1 MGALSGVRVLELG
14 SFVAGPFAGQL
25 LADHGAEVLKVEAPD
40 SGDPMRRWGVV
51 RNGESLWWPS
61 IARNKASVAVDLRLA
76 EGRDVIRRLS
86 RSVDVVLE
94 NFRPGTIQKWGLDYE
109 TLAKDHPGLIMV
121 HVSGYGQ
128 TGPQASEPGFG
139 SIGEAMGGLRYVT
152 GNAGMP
158 PTRCGISIGDSLASL
173 FAVIGTLLAL
183 QERSVSGQGQ
193 EVDVAIYEAVAAL
206 MESTMVDYEAAGV
219 LRSRSGPVLP
229 GAAPSNV
236 YPTASGED
244 VVIAGNADSVF
255 ARLCAA
261 MGKPELADDP
271 RFREHAARG
280 ANMGA
285 IDELIAEWT
294 ATLRTDEVLDQ
305 LSRHKV
311 PAGRIFTAPDML
323 TDAQYAARDMI
334 VRLTNRFGVDLP
346 AIGVVPKLTRTPG
359 AVKSPGPELGSHTRG
374 VLADLADVGD
384 DEWSRLLSGG
394 VVA

>member
-1 MGALSGVRVLELG
+1 VGSLSGVRVLELG
-14 SFVAGPFAGQL
+14 NFIAGPFAGQL

-61 IARNKASVAVDLRLA
+61 IARNKASVAVDLGLP

-94 NFRPGTIQKWGLDYE
+94 NFRPGTLHKWGLDYE
-109 TLAKDHPGLIMV
+109 TLAQDHPGLIMV

-152 GNAGMP
+152 GNPGMP

-193 EVDVAIYEAVAAL
+193 EVDIAIYEAVAAL
-206 MESTMVDYEAAGV
+206 MESTMADFEGAGV
-219 LRSRSGPVLP
+219 LRSRSGPVLA
-229 GAAPSNV
+229 GVAPSNV
-236 YPTASGED
+236 YPTASGDD
-244 VVIAGNADSVF
+244 VVIAANADSVF
-255 ARLCAA
+255 ARLCEA
-261 MGKPELADDP
+261 MGKPELVKDP
-271 RFREHAARG
+271 RFREHGDRG
-280 ANMGA
+280 ANMA
-285 IDELIAEWT
+285 EIDQLIAEWT
-294 ATLRTDEVLDQ
+294 STLHTDDLLDQ

-311 PAGRIFTAPDML
+311 PAGRIFTAPDMIA
-323 TDAQYAARDMI
+323 DAQYAARDM
-334 VRLTNRFGVDLP
+334 VLRLTNRSGVDLP
-346 AIGVVPKLTRTPG
+346 FTGVVPKLSRTPG
-359 AVKSPGPELGSHTRG
+359 VVESPGPELGSHTRA
-374 VLADLADVGD
+374 VLAELAEVGD
-384 DEWSRLLSGG
+384 DEWSRLVSGG